1 MSTVAA
7 KKINGKRKR
16 NGNGAGR
23 EGLSSREKAS
33 RSSAILNTRN
43 IGIMAHIDAGKTTTT
58 ERILYYT
65 GRTYKMG
72 EVHKGS
78 AEMDWMEQ
86 EKERGITITSAA
98 TTCYWKNHRV
108 NIIDTPG
115 HVDFTVEVE
124 RSLRVLDGAIAV
136 FDAVAGVE
144 PQTETVWRQADK
156 YEIPRIVFINKM
168 DRVGA
173 DMDMNVKMI
182 RERLSAKPLVLQLPV
197 GKEESFAGVVD
208 LILMSAYVWHEE
220 GLGATYDDVDIP
232 EDMRDDAELA
242 RHQLIE
248 TLAEEDDYIID
259 KFLEGKDITPE
270 ELDAAIRRCTLSG
283 KLVPVLC
290 GSAFRNK
297 GVQFLLDAA
306 VKYLPSPLDVPPIK
320 GISPTKTKDEDRRPS
335 DDEPFAAL
343 AFKIVVDPFVGRLTY
358 FRVYSGTLKAGQMA
372 YNPVRKTKERVSR
385 LLLMH
390 ANKREDVSAAYTGDI
405 IAAVGLRDTGTGDTL
420 CDLKNQIILESMEFP
435 DPVISVAIEPKT
447 VADQE
452 KLSTALRKLSE
463 EDPTFKVRV
472 DSETG
477 QTIIEGMGELHLE
490 IIVDRMLREF
500 SVKANIGKPQVAYKE
515 TITAATLGEGKFIR
529 QSGGRGQFG
538 HVELQIEPLGRG
550 KGFEFVNGI
559 IQGAIPREFIPSVER
574 GVREALEGGLLAG
587 YPLVDIKVTLLDGSF
602 HEVDSSEL
610 AFRIAGSMAFANA
623 GRRAAP
629 ELLEPVM
636 RTEVVVPETYMGDV
650 LGDLNGRRGRIEGVE
665 VRGELRVITAFV
677 PLGEMF
683 GYATDLRS
691 KTQGRAT
698 HTMQF
703 SHYGKMPKPIADT
716 IVERITG

>member
-1 MSTVAA
+1 MDSVAA
-7 KKINGKRKR
+7 KKLNGKRKR
-16 NGNGAGR
+16 NGRAK
-23 EGLSSREKAS
+23 LPSREKANG
-33 RSSAILNTRN
+33 RTALENTRN

-72 EVHKGS
+72 EVHDGA

-86 EKERGITITSAA
+86 EKERGITITSAS
-98 TTCYWKNHRV
+98 TTCYWKNHRI

-124 RSLRVLDGAIAV
+124 RSLRVLDGAVAV

-156 YEIPRIVFINKM
+156 YRVPRIVFVNKM

-173 DMDMNVKMI
+173 DMDMCVRMI
-182 RERLSAKPLVLQLPV
+182 GERLAAKPLVIQLPV
-197 GKEESFAGVVD
+197 GKEDSFSGMVD
-208 LILMSAYVWHEE
+208 LVRMNAFYYHDEN
-220 GLGATYDDVDIP
+220 LGATYDEIDIP
-232 EDMRDDAELA
+232 DNLREAAEAL

-248 TLAEEDDYIID
+248 TLAEEDDEITE
-259 KFLEGKDITPE
+259 KFLEGERITPE
-270 ELDAAIRRCTLSG
+270 ELEAAIRRCTLAG
-283 KLVPVLC
+283 KLTPVLC
-290 GSAFRNK
+290 GAAFRNK
-297 GVQFLLDAA
+297 GVQSLLDAV
-306 VKYLPSPLDVPPIK
+306 VKYLPSPLDVPPVN
-320 GISPTKTKDEDRRPS
+320 GISPTKKKEEIRRPS
-335 DDEPFAAL
+335 DDEPFSAL

-358 FRVYSGTLKAGQMA
+358 FRVYSGVLRAGQMI
-372 YNPVRKTKERVSR
+372 YNPVRKKRDRIGR

-390 ANKREDVSAAYTGDI
+390 ANKREDVPAVYTGDI
-405 IAAVGLRDTGTGDTL
+405 VAAVGLRDAGTGDTL
-420 CDLKNQIILESMEFP
+420 CDIKHQIILESMEFP

-447 VADQE
+447 KADQE
-452 KLSTALRKLSE
+452 KLGNALRRLSE

-500 SVKANIGKPQVAYKE
+500 SVQANIGKPQVAYRE
-515 TITAATLGEGKFIR
+515 TLTSTALGEGKFIR
-529 QSGGRGQFG
+529 QSGGRGQYG
-538 HVELQIEPLGRG
+538 HVKLQVEPLERG
-550 KGFEFVNGI
+550 QGFEFANKVV
-559 IQGAIPREFIPSVER
+559 QGAIPREFISSVEQ
-574 GVREALEGGLLAG
+574 GVREALEGGMLAG
-587 YPLVDIKVTLLDGSF
+587 YPLVDIKVSLLDGTF
-602 HEVDSSEL
+602 HEVDSSDL
-610 AFRIAGSMAFANA
+610 AFRIAGSMALTDAARKA
-623 GRRAAP
+623 GP

-636 RTEVVVPETYMGDV
+636 SVEVVVPEVYMGDV
-650 LGDLNGRRGRIEGVE
+650 LGDINGKRGRIEGIE
-665 VRGELRVITAFV
+665 VRGDARIIAALI

-691 KTQGRAT
+691 RTQGRAT

-703 SHYGKMPKPIADT
+703 SHYGKMPKALADA
-716 IVERITG
+716 IMERLTG

>member
-98 TTCYWKNHRV
+98 TTCYWKNHRI

-136 FDAVAGVE
+136 FDGVAGVE

-232 EDMRDDAELA
+232 EDMRDAAELA

-248 TLAEEDDYIID
+248 TLAEEDDYITD

-297 GVQFLLDAA
+297 GVQFLLDA
-306 VKYLPSPLDVPPIK
+306 VTKYLPSPLDVPPVK
-320 GISPTKTKDEDRRPS
+320 GISPTKTKEEARRPS
-335 DDEPFAAL
+335 DEEPFAAL

-372 YNPVRKTKERVSR
+372 YNPIRKTRERVSR

-515 TITAATLGEGKFIR
+515 TIKKAALGTGKFIR

-538 HVELQIEPLGRG
+538 HVELQIEPFGRG

-559 IQGAIPREFIPSVER
+559 IQGAIPREFIPSIER

-610 AFRIAGSMAFANA
+610 AFRIAGSMALADA

-636 RTEVVVPETYMGDV
+636 QTEVVVPEIYMGDV

-665 VRGELRVITAFV
+665 VRGELRIIAAFV

-703 SHYGKMPKPIADT
+703 AHYGEMPKPIADA